1 MQIGKKLVVVATV
14 LTTGVA
20 AALFFRKDASP
31 DDSWQVGPVE
41 SPFRRRVESR
51 VDADGAWARTTA
63 DGAAR
68 LVPSAASIEQPLSP
82 GEAQPSFQRTFNPVG
97 ALLEPVQGVPEEPA
111 AGAANGPSPA
121 ANFIGPLVHR
131 IADGDTLS
139 RLAER
144 YLGRS
149 ERYLEIYNANRD
161 VLASPDLLPIGA
173 TLRIPQLNSQPSA
186 GPPAGGTIPG
196 NAVPGG
202 LVPVTRQPN
211 SQSS

>member
-31 DDSWQVGPVE
+31 DNSWQVGPVE

-51 VDADGAWARTTA
+51 VEADSAWARGTA
-63 DGAAR
+63 DGAR
-68 LVPSAASIEQPLSP
+68 LVPSATTAAIEQPIRP
-82 GEAQPSFQRTFNPVG
+82 GEAQPSFQRSFSPVG
-97 ALLEPVQGVPEEPA
+97 ALLEPVQNIPEEPPTGVAPSSAPDGYSA
-111 AGAANGPSPA
+111 AQ
-121 ANFIGPLVHR
+121 VHR

-161 VLASPDLLPIGA
+161 VLSSPDLLPIGA
-173 TLRIPQLNSQPSA
+173 TLRIPQRGNQPSA
-186 GPPAGGTIPG
+186 GTPSGGALPG
-196 NAVPGG
+196 NPVPGG
-202 LVPVTRQPN
+202 LVPVTRQPL

>member
-31 DDSWQVGPVE
+31 ENSWQVGPVE

-51 VDADGAWARTTA
+51 VEADSAWARSTA

-68 LVPSAASIEQPLSP
+68 LVPSATTAAIEQPLGP
-82 GEAQPSFQRTFNPVG
+82 GEAQPSFQRSYNPVG
-97 ALLEPVQGVPEEPA
+97 ALLEPVQNIPEEP
-111 AGAANGPSPA
+111 PA
-121 ANFIGPLVHR
+121 AAVPQGAPAGFSGPQVHR
-131 IADGDTLS
+131 ITDGDTLS

-173 TLRIPQLNSQPSA
+173 TLRIPQGGQPSA
-186 GPPAGGTIPG
+186 VNPAGGTMPG
-196 NAVPGG
+196 NPAPGG
-202 LVPVTRQPN
+202 LVPVTRQPIR
-211 SQSS
+211 QSS

>member
-14 LTTGVA
+14 LSTGVA

-31 DDSWQVGPVE
+31 DNSWQVGPVE

-51 VDADGAWARTTA
+51 VEADGAWARSTA
-63 DGAAR
+63 DGAR
-68 LVPSAASIEQPLSP
+68 LVPSATTAAIEQPLGP
-82 GEAQPSFQRTFNPVG
+82 GEVQPSFQRSLNPVG
-97 ALLEPVQGVPEEPA
+97 ALLEPVQGVAEEPP
-111 AGAANGPSPA
+111 AGAAPNTATDG
-121 ANFIGPLVHR
+121 FGGPLVHR
-131 IADGDTLS
+131 ISDGDTLS

-161 VLASPDLLPIGA
+161 VLTSPDLLPIGA
-173 TLRIPQLNSQPSA
+173 TLRIPQRNGQPSA
-186 GPPAGGTIPG
+186 VHPAGGTIPG
-196 NAVPGG
+196 NPVPGG
-202 LVPVTRQPN
+202 LVPVTRQPI

>member
-1 MQIGKKLVVVATV
+1 MGSQLR
-14 LTTGVA
+14 L
-20 AALFFRKDASP
+20 
-31 DDSWQVGPVE
+31 
-41 SPFRRRVESR
+41 
-51 VDADGAWARTTA
+51 

-68 LVPSAASIEQPLSP
+68 LVPSAASIEQPLGP

-111 AGAANGPSPA
+111 AGAATGPSPA
-121 ANFIGPLVHR
+121 DNLNGPLVHR

-139 RLAER
+139 KLAER

-173 TLRIPQLNSQPSA
+173 TLRIPPSSIA
-186 GPPAGGTIPG
+186 SPRQVLRRAAQFRAMPSPAD
-196 NAVPGG
+196 
-202 LVPVTRQPN
+202 
-211 SQSS
+211 SCQSRGSR